1 MCVLGT
7 FKKKLKILKTKF
19 GKAESKK
26 YKRRR
31 FLKMFFKFRKI
42 IFVVQVQRRGGA
54 RLSLCVPRVRH
65 QPGDGGAAA
74 PGAHAGGRAGHVP
87 HTGRGTAPHPFHQL
101 GYHCILGF
109 CRQENVS

>member
-1 MCVLGT
+1 
-7 FKKKLKILKTKF
+7 
-19 GKAESKK
+19 
-26 YKRRR
+26 
-31 FLKMFFKFRKI
+31 MFFKFKKI

-87 HTGRGTAPHPFHQL
+87 HTGRGTNPHPFHQL
-101 GYHCILGF
+101 PVTTAYW
-109 CRQENVS
+109 VSAGKKMSHNSWI